1 MRILD
6 KFLSKEYLRLYFVF
20 ILFFIAIFLLTDF
33 FTSIHNLKKEAKIW
47 NVIQYYF
54 LQIPYLFSF
63 LSPMAVIISTLFL
76 ITHLAGTYQ
85 IQATQIAGISFKR
98 TALPLLTIGLIVGFV
113 VIFADQTLIF
123 KANLIAEKLKQENFL
138 GPPRKE
144 VQKNIFIH
152 VPPSYLFY
160 IRSFNPEAGRM
171 ENILIYEKSTPGF
184 LILAKEGKWTGKE
197 WIFYQGIKYRL
208 NEKMEGVPFEEKT
221 LHLDKKPSYFSR
233 KYFPPEKMNI
243 AELQRYIS
251 EYRKSG
257 FKTLDL
263 ETELNFKISYPFTN
277 FILLFLGIPVGLV
290 LRRGGRGASFALGLL
305 ISFAYY
311 EAMAFLKTLGENGL
325 VSPFLAAW
333 VPNLIFLAG
342 GVYLFTRVE

>member
-1 MRILD
+1 MRTLD

-20 ILFFIAIFLLTDF
+20 ILFLIAIFLLTDF
-33 FTSIHNLKKEAKIW
+33 FTSINNLKEEAKIW
-47 NVIQYYF
+47 DIIQYYC

-98 TALPLLTIGLIVGFV
+98 TALPLLTIGLITGFV
-113 VIFADQTLIF
+113 VIFADQTSVF
-123 KANLIAEKLKQENFL
+123 EANVITEKLKQENFL
-138 GPPRKE
+138 GPPQKKI
-144 VQKNIFIH
+144 QKNIFIH

-171 ENILIYEKSTPGF
+171 ENVLVYEKSTSDIFF
-184 LILAKEGKWTGKE
+184 LAREAKWTGKE
-197 WIFYQGIKYRL
+197 WIFYRGMRYQL
-208 NEKMEGVPFEEKT
+208 NEKMEGMPFEEKT

-243 AELQRYIS
+243 AELQMYIS

-290 LRRGGRGASFALGLL
+290 LRKGGRGASLALGLL

-311 EAMAFLKTLGENGL
+311 ETMALLKSLGENGI

-333 VPNLIFLAG
+333 TPNLIFLVG
-342 GVYLFTRVE
+342 GVYLLTRVE

>member
-33 FTSIHNLKKEAKIW
+33 FTSIHNLKKGAKIW
-47 NVIQYYF
+47 DVIQYYF
-54 LQIPYLFSF
+54 LQIPYLFNF
-63 LSPMAVIISTLFL
+63 LSPMAVIVSTLFL
-76 ITHLAGTYQ
+76 ITHLTGTHQ

-98 TALPLLTIGLIVGFV
+98 TALPLLTIGLIIGFV

-123 KANLIAEKLKQENFL
+123 KANVTAEKLKQENFL
-138 GPPRKE
+138 GPPRKK

-171 ENILIYEKSTPGF
+171 ENVFIYEKSTPGTV
-184 LILAKEGKWTGKE
+184 ILAKEGKWTGKE
-197 WIFYQGIKYRL
+197 WILYQGMRYRL
-208 NEKMEGVPFEEKT
+208 NEKMEGIPFAEKT
-221 LHLDKKPSYFSR
+221 LPLDRKPSYFSR

-290 LRRGGRGASFALGLL
+290 LRKGGRGASFALGLI

-311 EAMAFLKTLGENGL
+311 EAMALLKTLGENGI

-333 VPNLIFLAG
+333 APNLIFLAG
-342 GVYLFTRVE
+342 GIYLFTRVE